1 MVRIPDTLLMAM
13 EFLTL
18 YTPSEHNIPLDD
30 LRKLVT
36 PCYPDILS
44 RSNKTFWQRKV
55 GAGGGVAWSTAE
67 GWKGSWWM
75 VMVAERSTVCA
86 AQVEQVA

>member
-1 MVRIPDTLLMAM
+1 MLLARWRLLAAKGISVCPQLALTHLQSGHFCSFVLL
-13 EFLTL
+13 FLQ
-18 YTPSEHNIPLDD
+18 PLDD

-55 GAGGGVAWSTAE
+55 GVWSHE
-67 GWKGSWWM
+67 H
-75 VMVAERSTVCA
+75 ERIHHHPSFFLSLSGCA
-86 AQVEQVA
+86 